1 MKFLN
6 TPTTQQQVDAIIAR
20 DAEQRAG
27 QQPQLV
33 RVEHR
38 EFGTSPHKKFDVRFH
53 YADGT
58 SLYFAPTKTGA
69 F

>member
-1 MKFLN
+1 MHKPLN
-6 TPTTQQQVDAIIAR
+6 TTAEQFAFITAR

-38 EFGTSPHKKFDVRFH
+38 EFETSPHKKFDVRFH

-58 SLYFAPTKTGA
+58 SLYFAPTRTGG

>member
-27 QQPQLV
+27 QATQMT
-33 RVEHR
+33 RVEHQATGETPR
-38 EFGTSPHKKFDVRFH
+38 VKHSVTFH

-58 SLYFAPTKTGA
+58 SRHYGPLGQGA

>member
-1 MKFLN
+1 MHKPLN
-6 TPTTQQQVDAIIAR
+6 TTAEQHAFITAR

-27 QQPQLV
+27 QATQLT
-33 RVEHR
+33 RVEHQATGETPR
-38 EFGTSPHKKFDVRFH
+38 VKHSVTFH

-58 SLYFAPTKTGA
+58 SRHYGPLGQGA

>member
-6 TPTTQQQVDAIIAR
+6 TPTTQQQIDAIIAR

-27 QQPQLV
+27 QQPQLL

-38 EFGTSPHKKFDVRFH
+38 EFEASPHKKHDLTFF

-58 SLYFAPTKTGA
+58 SLYFPPTRTGA
-69 F
+69 S